1 MTQMGGLLSP
11 DGIPPMD
18 RSEFEDISRAMIAN
32 TAESALPPA
41 GQNARGSKAHD
52 SVSSGEIAIG
62 VIIGRTSEFFDFFVY
77 AIASVVVF
85 PKLVFPYVDA
95 LTGTLYSFAIFAL
108 AFIARPIG
116 TTVFMT
122 VDRAYGRGVKL
133 TIALFMLG
141 TSTVAVAF
149 LPGHESIGA
158 ASAVLLSALRIG
170 QGFAL
175 GGTWDGL
182 PSLLAL
188 NAPARRRGWYAMIP
202 QLGAPLGL
210 MVASALFAFFITT
223 LSAADFLDWGW
234 RYPFFVAFAINVVAL
249 FARLRIVV
257 TPEYSELFGSRDLEP
272 EPVARTLQAE
282 GRNVIIGT
290 FAPLASF
297 SLFHMVTV
305 FPLSWVFLFTREGPG
320 RFLIIEM
327 VAAAFGVA
335 AIIASGP
342 IADRVGRRTLLGA
355 SAVAIAA
362 FSGFAPQLLN
372 GGGFGEALFML
383 LGFVLLGVSFGQSS
397 GSVASNFSRANRY
410 TASALTSDFAWL
422 FGAGFAPLVALILAS
437 QFGLLSVGA
446 YLLSGAA
453 CTLLAL
459 GMSRRLDHADDH
471 AAQSNGN

>member
-1 MTQMGGLLSP
+1 
-11 DGIPPMD
+11 
-18 RSEFEDISRAMIAN
+18 MIAN
-32 TAESALPPA
+32 ATTATPS
-41 GQNARGSKAHD
+41 NADDVSRSNAHD

-85 PKLVFPYVDA
+85 PKLVFPYVDP

-108 AFIARPIG
+108 GFIARPIG
-116 TTVFMT
+116 TSIFLA
-122 VDRAYGRGVKL
+122 VDRAYGRGTKL

-141 TSTVAVAF
+141 TCTVAVAF
-149 LPGHESIGA
+149 LPGYDSIGV
-158 ASAVLLSALRIG
+158 ASAILLSLLHIG
-170 QGFAL
+170 QGLAL

-188 NAPARRRGWYAMIP
+188 NAPAKYRGWYAMIP

-210 MVASALFAFFITT
+210 LVASALFAYFITT
-223 LSAADFLDWGW
+223 LSGGDFLDWGW

-257 TPEYSELFGSRDLEP
+257 TPEYSELFSRRDLEP
-272 EPVARTLQAE
+272 EPVGATLLAE
-282 GRNVIIGT
+282 GRNVVVGT

-297 SLFHMVTV
+297 ALFHMVTV
-305 FPLSWVFLFTREGPG
+305 FPLSWVFLFTNDGPG

-327 VAAAFGVA
+327 IAAVFGVI

-342 IADRVGRRTLLGA
+342 IADRIGRRTLLGA

-372 GGGFGEALFML
+372 NGGFGETLFML
-383 LGFVLLGVSFGQSS
+383 LGFVLLGISFGQSS
-397 GSVASNFSRANRY
+397 GSVASNFSQANRY

-422 FGAGFAPLVALILAS
+422 FGAGFAPLVALFLAAH
-437 QFGLLSVGA
+437 FGLLSVGA
-446 YLLSGAA
+446 YLLSGAI

-459 GMSRRLDHADDH
+459 TLSRRLDRI
-471 AAQSNGN
+471 